1 MTFISLKRKIKNYH
15 FGKQVGFV
23 KKYVG
28 LVVFATGV
36 DAFVGEICTIK
47 IANARTVEAEVIGIQ
62 YPCILLMPYGRV
74 EGITLGSHVIATGH
88 MIQVNVG
95 PELVGRVI
103 DPLSRHYDQLADFT
117 NLESVTLHPESIN
130 PLERKRIDTPIET
143 GIGLIDV
150 FLPLGLGQRIGIFA
164 GSGVGKSSL
173 LGMFAKN
180 ATSDINVIAMIGERG
195 REVRDFIE
203 DNLGQSGMSK
213 SIVVVATAEQP
224 PVMRVRALYTA
235 MAIADYFSKQGKH
248 VLLTV
253 DSITRFAMALREIAL
268 SVGEPP
274 SSRGYAPSVL
284 STLPVIVERAGNF
297 SFGSISA
304 VFTVLVEGDDFNE
317 PITDTMRGILDGHLI
332 LRREIADKGLYPA
345 VDIFK
350 SNSRL
355 ASVLQSQS
363 TQDLVKRAKMI
374 LLEMKKVEQMK
385 ELGVYRVNDD
395 IELDSKYDVGL
406 KILDLLCQDKSTF
419 IPLDKA
425 LFDLQRLL
433 SS

>member
-1 MTFISLKRKIKNYH
+1 MTFISLKDKIKTYR

-36 DAFVGEICTIK
+36 DAFVGEICLIR
-47 IANARTVEAEVIGIQ
+47 IANGRTVEAEVIGIQ
-62 YPCILLMPYGRV
+62 YPTILLMPYGRV
-74 EGITLGSHVIATGH
+74 EGITLGSHVVATGH
-88 MIQVNVG
+88 MIQVQVG
-95 PELVGRVI
+95 PELIGRVI
-103 DPLSRHYDQLADFT
+103 DPLSKPYDQLADCT
-117 NLESVTLHPESIN
+117 ELKSVTLHPESIN
-130 PLERKRIDTPIET
+130 PLERKRIDTQIET
-143 GIGLIDV
+143 GISLIDL
-150 FLPLGLGQRIGIFA
+150 FLPLGQGQRIGIFA

-173 LGMFAKN
+173 LGMFAKS

-213 SIVVVATAEQP
+213 SIVVVATAEQS

-235 MAIADYFSKQGKH
+235 MAIADYFSSQGQH

-274 SSRGYAPSVL
+274 SSRGYTPSVL

-297 SFGSISA
+297 SGGSISA
-304 VFTVLVEGDDFNE
+304 IFTVLVEGDDFNE

-332 LRREIADKGLYPA
+332 LRREIADKGQYPA

-355 ASVLQSQS
+355 ATALQNKS
-363 TQDLVKRAKMI
+363 TLDLVKRAKLI
-374 LLEMKKVEQMK
+374 LLEMQKVEEMK
-385 ELGVYRVNDD
+385 ELGVYRVNENV
-395 IELDSKYDVGL
+395 ELDSKYGIGL
-406 KILDLLCQDKSTF
+406 KILSLLSQDKSEF
-419 IPLDKA
+419 IPLEQS
-425 LFDLQRLL
+425 LSRLQRLL
-433 SS
+433 AS